1 MPRSNQRVDLE
12 KISAS
17 REEMISQVI
26 EWANINSH
34 TENRDGVEKV
44 GELVFPYFAAIAEK
58 SARVPTKPYQILNPQ
73 GLFESRQLADAL
85 HFVGPEKLGPRLFFC
100 IHLDTVYPKSSPFQE
115 CRWLSENRLNGPGVL
130 DAKGGVVVMLH
141 ALRALT
147 QTRDDF
153 RWQVVLNPDEEIGSP
168 ASRGLLEQVA
178 KSSDFGILFEPA
190 TRDGGL
196 VSYRKGSAN
205 LSILVRGKSAH
216 SGRNFH
222 EGRNAIVHLAKL
234 IDQID
239 KLQGKFGECTLNV
252 ARIDGGGANNVVP
265 DLAIGRINIRM
276 LELSDGERMI
286 EAVRNLVEQFHNP
299 PDYSCELIGKPHFP
313 PRPLTPAIESM
324 LLIARSAGD
333 ELGIPISFAPSGG
346 ASDGNYLAALGLPNV
361 DNFGPRGD
369 FLHSP
374 DEYVEVDS
382 FAERTKL
389 TIRFV
394 EKLVDSWWE
403 KNA

>member
-1 MPRSNQRVDLE
+1 MPRSSQRVDLE
-12 KISAS
+12 KIVDS

-34 TENRDGVEKV
+34 SENRKGIEEV
-44 GELVFPYFAAIAEK
+44 GDLVFPLFAAFAK
-58 SARVPTKPYQILNPQ
+58 DSFRMPTQSYKVLNAQ
-73 GLFESRQLADAL
+73 GEFESKWLADL
-85 HFVGPEKLGPRLFFC
+85 LYFCGPQNTGPRLLFC
-100 IHLDTVYPKSSPFQE
+100 IHLDTVYPESSPFQS
-115 CRWLSENRLNGPGVL
+115 CRWIDDNRINGPGVL

-147 QTRDDF
+147 AIRQDF
-153 RWQVVLNPDEEIGSP
+153 RWQVILNPDEEIGSP
-168 ASRGLLEQVA
+168 ASYEILEKAA

-190 TRDGGL
+190 TRNGGL
-196 VSYRKGSAN
+196 VSQRKGSAN

-234 IDQID
+234 IERIDQ
-239 KLQGKFGECTLNV
+239 LQGKYGECTLNV

-276 LELSDGERMI
+276 ENLEEGERMI
-286 EAVRNLVEQFHNP
+286 EAVRELVKQSHQP
-299 PDYSCELIGKPHFP
+299 PDYSCELISKIQSP
-313 PRPLTPAIESM
+313 PRPLTPEIEAM
-324 LLIARSAGD
+324 LTIARRAGED
-333 ELGIPISFAPSGG
+333 LGLEIPLTPSGG
-346 ASDGNYLAALGLPNV
+346 ASDGNRFAAIGLPNV

-382 FAERTKL
+382 FVERTQL

-394 EKLVDSWWE
+394 ERLVDTWWE
-403 KNA
+403 KQA